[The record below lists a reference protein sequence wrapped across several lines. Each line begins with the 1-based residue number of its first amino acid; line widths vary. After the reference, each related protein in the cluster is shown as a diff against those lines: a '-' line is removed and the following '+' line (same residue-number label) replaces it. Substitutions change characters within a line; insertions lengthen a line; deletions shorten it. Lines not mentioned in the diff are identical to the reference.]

1 VVHHSQVM
9 HASRSPRTNLWIGL
23 AAAVLLLSVAA
34 CGEPT
39 PTSKP
44 GSTPT
49 AVRSV
54 ATPVPPTP
62 TPMDSIVPVPTS
74 QLVAPTAL
82 TAHLDDA
89 HGKALQAAIDS
100 LRTTGKYPGL
110 SAAVMFPDGTM
121 WSGVSGVAVVKPATP
136 LTTNTLF
143 SVGSI
148 SKTFLAALIGRLAQ
162 RGTIGLDDPLSR
174 YEPDFP
180 NAANIS
186 LRMLLNHT
194 SGIMDLFSAPSVSDS
209 ILAHPTATWTAAQ
222 VLARVG
228 KLTYFSP
235 PGKGYHYSNTNYVL
249 LGLVV
254 EKVTGQTVAAL
265 VRAAFLT
272 PLGLGSTYMQTEE
285 KAQGPMAHGYMP
297 PASKPVDNFAGTM
310 LPFTSEATAVG
321 FAGAYVSTATDL
333 AVWANALY
341 GGAILDEATLA
352 AMADISTSTPY
363 KPKFPYGLGF
373 EQTSLAG
380 QVAWGHRG
388 NLDGFWSAMFY
399 LPAYHVTVVVLI
411 NANWVDPMVAAGAVA
426 KAAIT

>member
-1 VVHHSQVM
+1 M
-9 HASRSPRTNLWIGL
+9 HVSRSSRTNLWAGL
-23 AAAVLLLSVAA
+23 AAAVLMLAVAA

-39 PTSKP
+39 PTSTP
-44 GSTPT
+44 GPTPT

-89 HGKALQAAIDS
+89 HGKVLQAAIDS
-100 LRTTGKYPGL
+100 IRTTGKYPGL
-110 SAAVMFPDGTM
+110 SAAVMFPDGTV
-121 WSGVSGVAVVKPATP
+121 WSGVSGVAVLKPAQP
-136 LTTNTLF
+136 LTSDTLF

-148 SKTFLAALIGRLAQ
+148 SKTFLAALIGRLA
-162 RGTIGLDDPLSR
+162 RLGTLSLDDPLSR
-174 YEPDFP
+174 YMPNYP
-180 NAANIS
+180 NAENIS
-186 LRMLLNHT
+186 LRQLLNHT
-194 SGIMDLFSAPSVSDS
+194 SGLQDLFSAPGVAELILGSPTANLTADQ
-209 ILAHPTATWTAAQ
+209 ILAKI
-222 VLARVG
+222 G
-228 KLTYFSP
+228 KPYFA
-235 PGKGYHYSNTNYVL
+235 PGKGYKYSNTNYVL

-254 EKVTGQTVAAL
+254 EKITGQTVAAL

-297 PASKPVDNFAGTM
+297 PASRPVDNFAGTM
-310 LPFTSEATAVG
+310 LPFNSEATAVG

-411 NANWVDPMVAAGAVA
+411 NANWVDPMAAAGAVA